1 MDYELAKKLK
11 DMGFPS
17 KYKNWE
23 CEECG
28 KPYED
33 SEVGTSCVSCGW
45 NGPRRVDI
53 VFRAPIL
60 SELIEACGDKMVA
73 LQRGEVFNGPNY
85 EVKKGGW
92 EAVSRWESYNPP
104 EIDESFPFGKGKT
117 PEEAVAKLWI
127 ELNK

>member
-23 CEECG
+23 CKECG

-45 NGPRRVDI
+45 NGARKVDV
-53 VFRAPIL
+53 VFRAPTL
-60 SELIEACGDKMVA
+60 SELIEACVTNKEERCFYRLFMIGLKSNGKPMRERLTST
-73 LQRGEVFNGPNY
+73 LQVMAKPQ
-85 EVKKGGW
+85 KKQ
-92 EAVSRWESYNPP
+92 
-104 EIDESFPFGKGKT
+104 
-117 PEEAVAKLWI
+117 
-127 ELNK
+127 

>member
-23 CEECG
+23 CKECG

-45 NGPRRVDI
+45 NGARKVDV
-53 VFRAPIL
+53 VFRAPTL
-60 SELIEACGDKMVA
+60 SELIEACVTNKEERCFYRLFYDWFEK
-73 LQRGEVFNGPNY
+73 Q
-85 EVKKGGW
+85 W
-92 EAVSRWESYNPP
+92 EADAGTS
-104 EIDESFPFGKGKT
+104 DEHFAGYGKT

>member
-11 DMGFPS
+11 DMGFPKIRFTTFTATGS
-17 KYKNWE
+17 
-23 CEECG
+23 
-28 KPYED
+28 D
-33 SEVGTSCVSCGW
+33 EVILLE
-45 NGPRRVDI
+45 GPT
-53 VFRAPIL
+53 L